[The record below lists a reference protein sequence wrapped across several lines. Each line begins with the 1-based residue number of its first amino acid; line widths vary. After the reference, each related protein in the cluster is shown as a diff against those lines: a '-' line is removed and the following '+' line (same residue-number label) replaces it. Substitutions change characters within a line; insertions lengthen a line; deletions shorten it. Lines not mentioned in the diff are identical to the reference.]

1 MKTSA
6 LFPRSFFAAALALA
20 AVRGFAAETL
30 PLGSCIEP
38 KQAENELA
46 RPAVDK
52 TAGTDSQPLAIA
64 GHTFEHGVGTQLE
77 TTLALAVN
85 GATRFTASAGV
96 DDATEGDATVI
107 FTVEADGNTLWRG
120 ELHRGEAPAAVNVDL
135 HGCKQLLLAVGDVG
149 HAQSRAYADWADANF
164 TVEGDAPKWIP
175 VPLPA
180 EEAVILTPPAPAEPR
195 INGPRVF
202 GVRPGSPFLF
212 TIPATGDRPMTFAA
226 DNLPE
231 GLALDAATGRITG
244 ALVKSGGYDV
254 TLHAKNA
261 RGTASAPLH
270 IEVGE
275 KIALTPPMGWN
286 SWNCWAT
293 SVDQDKVL
301 RSARAMAASGL
312 TEHGWTYINID
323 DTWQGR
329 RPGPTHALQGNEK
342 FPEMKALCD
351 AIHALGLKAGIY
363 STPWVTSYAGY
374 PGGSAENPEG
384 TWTKPAGPKKVNH
397 DILPWAIGKYSFAAA
412 DAKQW
417 AEWGIDYLKY
427 DWSPNR
433 IPETAEMAGALRA
446 SGRDIVF
453 SLSNN
458 APFNAPSGGA
468 ADWARL
474 ANCWRTT
481 GDIRDTWGSMTHN
494 GFSQDK
500 WRPFAGPGHWNDPDM
515 LVVGD
520 VGWGPR
526 LHATRLTPNEQ
537 YTHLSLWC
545 LLSSPLLL
553 GCDLEKLD
561 AFTLGLLTN
570 DEVLAVDQDPLGR
583 QAAQAV
589 VDGRRQIWVKEMAD
603 GSRAIGL
610 FNLSQ
615 RPDTFAAVW
624 SQLGLSGPQ
633 RVRDLW
639 RQKDLGVFKDQFSAE
654 IPRHGVILIRV
665 WPAPAP

>member
-1 MKTSA
+1 
-6 LFPRSFFAAALALA
+6 
-20 AVRGFAAETL
+20 TL
-30 PLGSCIEP
+30 DTP
-38 KQAENELA
+38 KSVQA
-46 RPAVDK
+46 
-52 TAGTDSQPLAIA
+52 PLA
-64 GHTFEHGVGTQLE
+64 
-77 TTLALAVN
+77 
-85 GATRFTASAGV
+85 
-96 DDATEGDATVI
+96 
-107 FTVEADGNTLWRG
+107 
-120 ELHRGEAPAAVNVDL
+120 
-135 HGCKQLLLAVGDVG
+135 
-149 HAQSRAYADWADANF
+149 
-164 TVEGDAPKWIP
+164 
-175 VPLPA
+175 A

-202 GVRPGSPFLF
+202 GVHPGSPFLY

-226 DNLPE
+226 DKLPE
-231 GLALDAATGRITG
+231 GLVLDAATGHITG
-244 ALVKSGGYDV
+244 TLAKPAGYDV
-254 TLHAKNA
+254 TLRAKNA
-261 RGTASAPLH
+261 RGETTAPFH

-301 RSARAMAASGL
+301 RSAKAMATSGL
-312 TEHGWTYINID
+312 VEHGWTYINID
-323 DTWQGR
+323 DTWQGT

-342 FPEMKALCD
+342 FPDIKALCD

-374 PGGSAENPEG
+374 AGGSAENPEG
-384 TWTKPAGPKKVNH
+384 TWTKPAGPKKVNR

-433 IPETAEMAGALRA
+433 PPETAEMANALRA

-458 APFNAPSGGA
+458 APFTGA

-481 GDIRDTWGSMTHN
+481 GDIRDSWGSMTRN

-520 VGWGPR
+520 VGWGPK
-526 LHATRLTPNEQ
+526 LHASRLTPNEQ
-537 YTHLSLWC
+537 YTHISLWC
-545 LLSSPLLL
+545 LLSSPLLI

-561 AFTLGLLTN
+561 AFTLSLLSN
-570 DEVLAVDQDPLGR
+570 DEVLAIDQDPLGK
-583 QAAQAV
+583 QAAQTV
-589 VDGRRQIWVKEMAD
+589 VDGRRQIWVKELAD
-603 GSRAIGL
+603 GSHAIGL
-610 FNLSQ
+610 FNLSR

-624 SQLGLSGPQ
+624 SQLGLTGPQ

-639 RQKDLGVFKDQFSAE
+639 RQKDLGVFKDQFSTE
-654 IPRHGVILIRV
+654 VPPHGVVFVRV
-665 WPAPAP
+665 WPEGEP